1 MFFRGEDGAQLE
13 MQKLSGSLG
22 NLWKKWSVKMANRT
36 DPYQVVIEAT
46 VGKPGNF
53 ICLFVC
59 FCGQWT
65 SSFEK

>member
-53 ICLFVC
+53 FYYLF
-59 FCGQWT
+59 T
-65 SSFEK
+65 KKILNLKK

>member
-53 ICLFVC
+53 V
-59 FCGQWT
+59 
-65 SSFEK
+65 